1 MSWLPRFSFPEE
13 YFSPQAGLKAIFE
26 ALQRLGDGLLGIK
39 NEILRSR
46 KQILEAVQET
56 INRTGQEYLSFE
68 RIIKVEEIIMNSQKA
83 VLDELERCDCTKGTS
98 EVIRTRLGTME
109 EKIFDF
115 TSKLQEL
122 ILL

>member
-13 YFSPQAGLKAIFE
+13 YFSPQAGLNAIFE

-56 INRTGQEYLSFE
+56 TTRTSQAYLSFE
-68 RIIKVEEIIMNSQKA
+68 RIIRKPFGCKSKERKLNSK
-83 VLDELERCDCTKGTS
+83 S
-98 EVIRTRLGTME
+98 RTQG
-109 EKIFDF
+109 
-115 TSKLQEL
+115 S
-122 ILL
+122 

>member
-39 NEILRSR
+39 KEIFESK

-56 INRTGQEYLSFE
+56 TNRTSQEYLSFK
-68 RIIKVEEIIMNSQKA
+68 RIIKVEEIIMNSQRV
-83 VLDELERCDCTKGTS
+83 VLDELERCNYTKETS
-98 EVIRTRLGTME
+98 EVIRTR
-109 EKIFDF
+109 
-115 TSKLQEL
+115 QEQWRKRYL
-122 ILL
+122 VSYMAAHQ